1 MRIPRRHLPLM
12 LALYWSCAA
21 VFAAEGDSRPVSLPI
36 VDGYDVWFTRPG
48 AESTPSHTRVT
59 RVVQDDRGFIWLG
72 TPHGLRRYDG
82 IHFKLY
88 RPEPWNPNSL
98 RGANVEALFKGR
110 DGHLWI
116 ASDDF
121 LDRFDPV
128 AEKFTHYRSEPGGIE
143 GQVYHINEDRAGQMW
158 LATDYGL
165 VKLDPVTG
173 TTIRYGHR
181 PSDGTT
187 LSSNFVRF
195 TLEARDGSFWI
206 ATTSGLD
213 VFDRQAGRVI
223 RRVPLDISVRNALMT
238 LLEDHRGVVW
248 VSYSS
253 GDGLANVD
261 RVTYGVTYYS
271 THEREPDPS
280 QLSGVEDILED
291 HDGALWFGTRGN
303 GLLKLDKDRTQLT
316 RYRNR
321 PDDSTS
327 LSENYIY
334 CLFADRDGGIWAGT
348 SGGGA
353 NRFSIRPMPFRAY
366 RHNISNP
373 QSLADDEVLSVLEDR
388 RGVLW
393 VGTKGVLNRIVR
405 GARGKPD
412 HYTFYSAGDPRLGLA
427 STVVVSMAED
437 RSGYLWFGT
446 FGGGL
451 NRFDP
456 KTGRF
461 KVYRHVPSDPRS
473 LADDVVTALFVSRN
487 GALWAGSDSA
497 ISRFDPKSD
506 RFDVHRIPSQPV
518 SQFHGIGEDADGKL
532 WLATWKAGLQRFD
545 PTTGEFTSYGY
556 DPAQTGLSSHW
567 VNTVMVDR
575 SGTIWAGTQA
585 GLNRLDPRTG
595 AFTVFGE
602 REGLSNDTV
611 TGILEDGN
619 GNLWL
624 STNNGLNKFDPRTRS
639 ARDFYR
645 SDGISANEFNRYGT
659 SFKSATGEMFF
670 ASYGG
675 LTAFFPDQIPERGIP
690 GLVLTD
696 FQVNGRPVPIGP
708 ESPLSQSISY
718 VRSITLDHTQD
729 MLSIE
734 FAALAFAGQEGI
746 RFRYRLRDV
755 DAEWL
760 QTDSTRPFVSYANLS
775 PGRYVFQVQV
785 TNVPGVWQAE
795 RELEIRVLPPWWS
808 TWWFRASVVV
818 AVVAILWIVHQRR
831 VQQLAE
837 QFNRTLE
844 ARVEKSRLFQELQQ
858 REAKVRRLID
868 ANIVGVLISN
878 LEGQILEAN
887 DALLNM
893 VGYSRADL
901 ISGRARWT
909 DWIPPEW
916 RAVSER
922 AVEQIREHGK
932 CDLFEKEYLRK
943 DGSRI
948 PVLVA
953 AAAIEGTKG
962 EYVAFVLDLSERR
975 RAEDA
980 RSRAEAELQQAR
992 NALAHRQR
1000 VSLLGEVAASLA
1012 HEIRAPIAAATVDA
1026 HICLRALGDD
1036 RLNLQSARE
1045 AASRMAKDATWADEI
1060 IARTS
1065 ALYRKDPT
1073 QRERVDVNAVIRHMA
1088 LLLQQEAAASSVSIR
1103 TALADGLPE
1112 VIADRV
1118 QLQQVCMNLMLNAI
1132 EAMKGTGGDLTIAS
1146 EMREPGELLISV
1158 SDHGVGL
1165 PVDNPGTLFDAF
1177 VTTKPQGTG
1186 MGLAI
1191 TRSIVEAHGG
1201 RVWASANTGPGATF
1215 FFTLLADAAE
1225 EPPSPSL

>member
-1 MRIPRRHLPLM
+1 M
-12 LALYWSCAA
+12 LALYCSSAA
-21 VFAAEGDSRPVSLPI
+21 VFAAEGDPRPVSLPI

-59 RVVQDDRGFIWLG
+59 RVVQDDMGFIWLG

-82 IHFKLY
+82 VRFKHY

-116 ASDDF
+116 SSDDF

-128 AEKFTHYRSEPGGIE
+128 AEVFTHYRSEPGGIE

-173 TTIRYGHR
+173 TTIRYEHR
-181 PSDGTT
+181 TSDGTT

-213 VFDRQAGRVI
+213 VFDRQTGRVI
-223 RRVPLDISVRNALMT
+223 RRVPLDVSVQNALMT
-238 LLEDHRGVVW
+238 LLEDHRGVLW

-261 RVTYGVTYYS
+261 RATYGVTYYS

-291 HDGALWFGTRGN
+291 RDGALWFATRGN
-303 GLLKLDKDRTQLT
+303 GLLKLDKDRTQLI
-316 RYRNR
+316 RYWNR

-461 KVYRHVPSDPRS
+461 KVYRHDPSDARS

-497 ISRFDPKSD
+497 ISRFDPESD
-506 RFDVHRIPSQPV
+506 RFDVHRTPSEPI
-518 SQFHGIGEDADGKL
+518 SQYHGIGEDADGKL

-545 PTTGEFTSYGY
+545 PTTGEFTSYRY

-602 REGLSNDTV
+602 REGLSNNTV
-611 TGILEDGN
+611 TGILEDSN

-645 SDGISANEFNRYGT
+645 FDGLSANEFNRYGT
-659 SFKSATGEMFF
+659 AFKSAAGEMFF

-696 FQVNGRPVPIGP
+696 FQVNGKPVPIGP
-708 ESPLSQSISY
+708 DSPLSQSISY

-755 DAEWL
+755 DTEWL
-760 QTDSTRPFVSYANLS
+760 QTDSTRPFVSYAHLS

-795 RELEIRVLPPWWS
+795 RELRIRVLPPWWS

-818 AVVAILWIVHQRR
+818 GVVAVLWIMYQRR
-831 VQQLAE
+831 VQQLAK

-868 ANIVGVLISN
+868 ANIVGVLIST
-878 LEGQILEAN
+878 LEGQVLEAN

-893 VGYSRADL
+893 VGYSRDDL
-901 ISGRARWT
+901 TSGRTRWT
-909 DWIPPEW
+909 DWTPPEW

-922 AVEQIREHGK
+922 AVEQIRVHGK

-943 DGSRI
+943 DGSRV

-953 AAAIEGTKG
+953 AAAIEGTKS
-962 EYVAFVLDLSERR
+962 ENVAFVLDLSERR

-980 RSRAEAELQQAR
+980 RTRAEAELQQAR

-1012 HEIRAPIAAATVDA
+1012 HEIRAPIAAATLDA
-1026 HICLRALGDD
+1026 HVCLGALGDD

-1060 IARTS
+1060 ISRTS
-1065 ALYRKDPT
+1065 ALYRKDTT
-1073 QRERVDVNAVIRHMA
+1073 QRERVDVNAVIRDMA
-1088 LLLQQEAAASSVSIR
+1088 VLLQQEAAAFSVSIL
-1103 TALADGLPE
+1103 TELADGLPE
-1112 VIADRV
+1112 VIVDRV
-1118 QLQQVCMNLMLNAI
+1118 QLQQVFMNLMLNAI
-1132 EAMKGTGGDLTIAS
+1132 EAMKDTGGDLTITS

-1158 SDHGVGL
+1158 SDQGVGL
-1165 PVDNPGTLFDAF
+1165 PMDTPGTIFDAF

-1191 TRSIVEAHGG
+1191 TRSIVDAHGG

-1225 EPPSPSL
+1225 RPPSRSL

>member
-1 MRIPRRHLPLM
+1 M
-12 LALYWSCAA
+12 
-21 VFAAEGDSRPVSLPI
+21 FAAEGNPRLVTLPI
-36 VDGYDVWFTRPG
+36 VDGSDVWFTRPG
-48 AESTPSHTRVT
+48 ADSTPSHTRVT
-59 RVVQDDRGFIWLG
+59 RVVQDDVGFIWLG
-72 TPHGLRRYDG
+72 TPDGLRRYDG
-82 IHFKLY
+82 IRFKHY

-116 ASDDF
+116 SSDDF

-128 AEKFTHYRSEPGGIE
+128 AEVFTHYRSEPGGIE

-173 TTIRYGHR
+173 TTIRYEHR

-223 RRVPLDISVRNALMT
+223 RRVPLDVGVQNALMT
-238 LLEDHRGVVW
+238 LLEDHRGVLW

-261 RVTYGVTYYS
+261 RATYRVTYYS

-291 HDGALWFGTRGN
+291 HDGALWFATRGN
-303 GLLKLDKDRTQLT
+303 GLLRLDKDRTQLI

-327 LSENYIY
+327 LSEDYIY

-348 SGGGA
+348 SGGGV

-461 KVYRHVPSDPRS
+461 KVYRHDPSDARS
-473 LADDVVTALFVSRN
+473 LADNVVTALFVSRN

-497 ISRFDPKSD
+497 ISRFDPESD
-506 RFDVHRIPSQPV
+506 RFDVYRIPSEPV
-518 SQFHGIGEDADGKL
+518 SQYHGIGEDSDGKL

-545 PTTGEFTSYGY
+545 PTTGEFTSYRY

-575 SGTIWAGTQA
+575 SGIIWAGTQA

-602 REGLSNDTV
+602 REGLSNGTV
-611 TGILEDGN
+611 TGILEDSN

-624 STNNGLNKFDPRTRS
+624 STNNGLNKFDPRTGS
-639 ARDFYR
+639 ARHFYR

-659 SFKSATGEMFF
+659 AFKSSTGEMFF

-675 LTAFFPDQIPERGIP
+675 LTSFFPGQIPERGTP
-690 GLVLTD
+690 GLVLTE
-696 FQVNGRPVPIGP
+696 FQVDSKPVPIGP
-708 ESPLSQSISY
+708 DSPLSQSISY
-718 VRSITLDHTQD
+718 VPSITLDHTQD
-729 MLSIE
+729 SLSIG

-755 DAEWL
+755 DTEWF
-760 QTDSTRPFVSYANLS
+760 QTDSTRPFASYTNLS
-775 PGRYVFQVQV
+775 PGSYVLDVQV
-785 TNVPGVWQAE
+785 TNVPGVWQPG
-795 RELEIRVLPPWWS
+795 REFQIRVLPPWWG
-808 TWWFRASVVV
+808 TWWFRTMAAMVTIALVVYGHRFRLRQLQQQETTLRETIETIPALAWIVRPDGSTEFVNRRWVEYTGLSPKDTAGSGWHVVV
-818 AVVAILWIVHQRR
+818 HPDDLVPL
-831 VQQLAE
+831 LATS
-837 QFNRTLE
+837 RTSLASGEPFEHE
-844 ARVEKSRLFQELQQ
+844 ARFRRGVDGEYRWFLL
-858 REAKVRRLID
+858 RRLPLRDKRGRILRWY
-868 ANIVGVLISN
+868 GVS
-878 LEGQILEAN
+878 
-887 DALLNM
+887 
-893 VGYSRADL
+893 
-901 ISGRARWT
+901 T
-909 DWIPPEW
+909 DIE
-916 RAVSER
+916 
-922 AVEQIREHGK
+922 
-932 CDLFEKEYLRK
+932 DRK
-943 DGSRI
+943 
-948 PVLVA
+948 
-953 AAAIEGTKG
+953 
-962 EYVAFVLDLSERR
+962 
-975 RAEDA
+975 RAEEE
-980 RSRAEAELQQAR
+980 RERIRQLQ
-992 NALAHRQR
+992 AL
-1000 VSLLGEVAASLA
+1000 LA
-1012 HEIRAPIAAATVDA
+1012 HENRVSIVGQLGASLSHELKQPIAATMISAA
-1026 HICLRALGDD
+1026 ACLRWLS
-1036 RLNLQSARE
+1036 REQPNIENARE
-1045 AASRMAKDATWADEI
+1045 AAKRI
-1060 IARTS
+1060 TS
-1065 ALYRKDPT
+1065 AGRQAADIIDRLRSFYRLGTPT
-1073 QRERVDVNAVIRHMA
+1073 EREPVDVNAVIREMLV
-1088 LLLQQEAAASSVSIR
+1088 LLRGEANRSAISMQTDLAGDLPMVS
-1103 TALADGLPE
+1103 ADH
-1112 VIADRV
+1112 V
-1118 QLQQVCMNLMLNAI
+1118 QLQQVLMNLMLNGI
-1132 EAMKGTGGDLTIAS
+1132 EAMRESGGTLTVTTGADHRHVLIA
-1146 EMREPGELLISV
+1146 V
-1158 SDHGVGL
+1158 SDTGVGL
-1165 PVDNPGTLFDAF
+1165 PAAPTDEMFSPFF
-1177 VTTKPQGTG
+1177 TTKPEGSG

-1191 TRSIVEAHGG
+1191 SRSIVEAHGG
-1201 RVWASANTGPGATF
+1201 RVWATPNPDQGATF
-1215 FFTLLADAAE
+1215 HFTLPVHAPAAAPSAASADRGGDAHSNGAV
-1225 EPPSPSL
+1225 SG